1 MDLTNER
8 IIVTG
13 GAGFLGRFVRERL
26 LARGVPED
34 AIFIP
39 RRADYDLTQLDAVTR
54 MYDDADATVVIHLA
68 AEVGGIGA
76 NRDHP
81 GRFFYAN
88 AAMGL
93 HLIDQGRKRGMKKFV
108 QTGTV
113 CAYPK
118 HAPIPFK
125 EEDLWNGFPEE
136 TNAPYGVAKKALFTM
151 LEAYRAEYGMASA
164 VVVPVNLYGPHDN
177 FDLET
182 SHVIPGL
189 IRKCCEAA
197 DRHDAELAV
206 WGTGTATREFL
217 YVEDAAEGIVA
228 AAERVSEPTPINLG
242 TGREVK
248 IRDLVGMI
256 VELTGFEGEIAWDAS
271 KPDGQPRRCLD
282 TSKAESMM
290 NWKAGVRLEDG
301 LERTIDF
308 FRRNQG
314 DVREVTYGRKG
325 KRGPNTVEREA

>member
-1 MDLTNER
+1 
-8 IIVTG
+8 
-13 GAGFLGRFVRERL
+13 
-26 LARGVPED
+26 
-34 AIFIP
+34 
-39 RRADYDLTQLDAVTR
+39 

-93 HLIDQGRKRGMKKFV
+93 HLIDQARKREMKKFV

-151 LEAYRAEYGMASA
+151 LDAYRAEYGLPSA

-189 IRKCCEAA
+189 IRKCCEAT
-197 DRHDAELAV
+197 DRNDPVLAV
-206 WGTGTATREFL
+206 WGTGTASREFL

-228 AAERVSEPTPINLG
+228 AAERVEEPTPINLG

-248 IRDLVGMI
+248 IRDLVEMI

-282 TSKAESMM
+282 TSKATRMM
-290 NWKAGVRLEDG
+290 DWTAGVELEDG
-301 LERTIDF
+301 LKRTIDF
-308 FRRNQG
+308 FRANQG
-314 DVREVTYGRKG
+314 SVREVTYGRRSG
-325 KRGPNTVEREA
+325 GGPNTITRDA